1 MTAAIGAG
9 FAPPVPA
16 LVEQGAGAHV
26 APIEE
31 VGPALGPPVLVGDA
45 AHAFSPTTAQ
55 GAAMAFEDA
64 LVLAEMVAERPLADA
79 VAAYAERRAP
89 RVAWARDK
97 TP

>member
-16 LVEQGAGAHV
+16 LVEQDAGAHV

-31 VGPALGPPVLVGDA
+31 VGPPVLVGDA

-55 GAAMAFEDA
+55 AAAMAFEDA

-79 VAAYAERRAP
+79 IAAYAERRAP